1 MEGEVPAWQLLKQE
15 VGQALANVE
24 GPHLEKLFS
33 LFLIIII
40 LGSTGWAIH
49 L

>member
-15 VGQALANVE
+15 VGQALENVE

-33 LFLIIII
+33 FFKIIII
-40 LGSTGWAIH
+40 LGSMG
-49 L
+49 